1 MKVIFSDIKS
11 IFQKGLNA
19 VVELINSLYAQIQ
32 ELTEKNTMLKSANAQ
47 LEERIKELTEQ
58 KAKDSHNS
66 SKPSST
72 DGMKK
77 KTKSL
82 RRKSNRTSGG
92 QKGHKG
98 TTLSMV
104 SEPDKVERIR
114 LNKCNVCSH
123 TFLETEK
130 TVEKRQIID
139 VIFKLY
145 VTEYQVEC
153 GLCENCNHIS
163 KAGFPDFCKKKI
175 QYGSGLK
182 SLIVYLNKYQLLPL
196 KRTAELCKD
205 LFKLKISE
213 ASILNFSKEGYDK
226 LEVFE
231 SACKEAI
238 IKSNV
243 MHNDESGG
251 RCAKTLKWFQVASTK
266 FLTHFAFHDNRG
278 RKAMDDIGILP
289 AFKGKSVHDFFKS
302 YFKYT
307 CEHVLCNAHLLRE
320 LIFEHEVRLQ
330 EWANKM
336 IALLLEIK
344 EEVDNAKIQ
353 VTANALSNEMIK
365 GYEQAFDDIVNTGI
379 TDNPYNP
386 KDPHKRGRPK
396 QTTARNLLDRLKTH
410 REKYLAFMY
419 DFNVPFDNN
428 LAERDIRMLKLYM
441 KISGCF
447 RTFTG
452 ASHFCRIRSYLSTI
466 RKNDLNVLES
476 IQNVFTGK
484 PFIPNCAE

>member
-1 MKVIFSDIKS
+1 VNFSDIKS
-11 IFQKGLNA
+11 IFQKGLSA
-19 VVELINSLYAQIQ
+19 VTELINSLYAQIK
-32 ELTEKNTMLKSANAQ
+32 ELREKNLQ

-58 KAKDSHNS
+58 KSKDSHNS

-82 RRKSNRTSGG
+82 RRKSNRSSGG
-92 QKGHKG
+92 QKGHAG
-98 TTLSMV
+98 TTLSMI
-104 SEPDKVERIR
+104 SNPDKIELIR
-114 LNKCNVCSH
+114 LNKCKSCNHS
-123 TFLETEK
+123 FLKAEK
-130 TVEKRQIID
+130 TIEKRQVID
-139 VIFKLY
+139 VIFKSN
-145 VTEYQVEC
+145 VTEYQAEC
-153 GLCENCNHIS
+153 AECENCKTHS
-163 KAGFPDFCKKKI
+163 KAEFPDFCKKKI
-175 QYGSGLK
+175 QYGDGFK

-196 KRTAELCKD
+196 RRTAEICKD
-205 LFKLKISE
+205 LFNLKISE

-231 SACKEAI
+231 VACKEAI
-238 IKSNV
+238 IKSEV

-266 FLTHFAFHDNRG
+266 LLTHFAFHDKRG
-278 RKAMDDIGILP
+278 SKAMNDIGILP
-289 AFKGKSVHDFFKS
+289 AFKGKSVHDYYKS

-307 CEHVLCNAHLLRE
+307 CDHILCNAHLLRE
-320 LIFEHEVRLQ
+320 LIFEFEVCAQ

-344 EEVDNAKIQ
+344 EEVNKAKEQ
-353 VTANALSNEMIK
+353 VTANSLSMEMIK
-365 GYEQAFDDIVNTGI
+365 KYEEAFDEIVNSGLK
-379 TDNPYNP
+379 DNPYKP

-396 QTTARNLLDRLKTH
+396 QTTARNLLDRLQTH
-410 REKYLAFMY
+410 RDKYLAFMH

-452 ASHFCRIRSYLSTI
+452 ATHFCRIRSYISTV
-466 RKNDLNVLES
+466 RKNNISILS
-476 IQNVFTGK
+476 AIQNIFNDS

>member
-1 MKVIFSDIKS
+1 MSFSDIKS
-11 IFQKGLNA
+11 IFQKGLSA
-19 VVELINSLYAQIQ
+19 VTELINSLYAQIQ
-32 ELTEKNTMLKSANAQ
+32 ELTQKVENLTSTNKK

-58 KAKDSHNS
+58 KSKDSHNS

-82 RRKSNRTSGG
+82 RRKSKRSSGG
-92 QKGHKG
+92 QEGHKG

-104 SEPDKVERIR
+104 AEPDKVERIR
-114 LNKCNVCSH
+114 LKKCKNCNHS
-123 TFLETEK
+123 FLKIEK
-130 TVEKRQIID
+130 TFEKRQVID
-139 VIFKLY
+139 VIFKPY
-145 VTEYQVEC
+145 VTEYQAEC
-153 GLCENCNHIS
+153 AECENCKSHS
-163 KAGFPDFCKKKI
+163 KAEFPDFCKKKI
-175 QYGSGLK
+175 QYGNGFK
-182 SLIVYLNKYQLLPL
+182 SLIVYFNKYQLLPL
-196 KRTAELCKD
+196 RRTAELCKD
-205 LFKLKISE
+205 LFNLKISE

-226 LEVFE
+226 LKVFE
-231 SACKEAI
+231 VACKEAI

-251 RCAKTLKWFQVASTK
+251 RCSKTLKWFQVASTK
-266 FLTHFAFHDNRG
+266 LLTHFAFHDKRG
-278 RKAMDDIGILP
+278 SKAMDDIGILS
-289 AFKGKSVHDFFKS
+289 AFKGKSVHDYYKS

-307 CEHVLCNAHLLRE
+307 CEHILCNAHLLRE
-320 LIFEHEVRLQ
+320 LIFEFEVCAQ

-344 EEVDNAKIQ
+344 EEVDNAKLK
-353 VTANALSNEMIK
+353 VTKNSLSMEMIK
-365 GYEQAFDDIVNTGI
+365 KYEDAFDEIVNSGLK
-379 TDNPYNP
+379 DNPYKP

-396 QTTARNLLDRLKTH
+396 QTTARNLLDRLQNHKG
-410 REKYLAFMY
+410 KYLAFMH

-452 ASHFCRIRSYLSTI
+452 ASHFCRIRSYISTV
-466 RKNDLNVLES
+466 RKNKLNMLSS
-476 IQNVFTGK
+476 IQNIFNDS

>member
-1 MKVIFSDIKS
+1 VNFSDIKS
-11 IFQKGLNA
+11 IFQKGLSA
-19 VVELINSLYAQIQ
+19 VTELINSLYAQIK
-32 ELTEKNTMLKSANAQ
+32 ELREKNLQ

-58 KAKDSHNS
+58 KSKDSHNS

-82 RRKSNRTSGG
+82 RRKSNRSSGG
-92 QKGHKG
+92 QKGHAG
-98 TTLSMV
+98 TTLSMI
-104 SEPDKVERIR
+104 SNPDKIELIR
-114 LNKCNVCSH
+114 LNKCKSCNHS
-123 TFLETEK
+123 FLKAEK
-130 TVEKRQIID
+130 TIEKRQVID
-139 VIFKLY
+139 VIFKSN
-145 VTEYQVEC
+145 VTEYQAEC
-153 GLCENCNHIS
+153 AECENCKTHS
-163 KAGFPDFCKKKI
+163 KAEFPDFCKKKI
-175 QYGSGLK
+175 QYGDGFK

-196 KRTAELCKD
+196 RRTAEIIKD
-205 LFKLKISE
+205 LFNLKISE

-231 SACKEAI
+231 VACKEAI
-238 IKSNV
+238 IKSEV

-266 FLTHFAFHDNRG
+266 LLTHFAFHDKRG
-278 RKAMDDIGILP
+278 SKAMNDIGILP
-289 AFKGKSVHDFFKS
+289 AFKGKSVHDYYKS

-307 CEHVLCNAHLLRE
+307 CDHILCNAHLLRE
-320 LIFEHEVRLQ
+320 LIFEFEVCAQ

-344 EEVDNAKIQ
+344 EEVNKAKEQ
-353 VTANALSNEMIK
+353 VTANSLSMEMIK
-365 GYEQAFDDIVNTGI
+365 KYEEAFDEIVNSGLK
-379 TDNPYNP
+379 DNPYKP

-396 QTTARNLLDRLKTH
+396 QTTARNLLDRLQTH
-410 REKYLAFMY
+410 RDKYLAFMH

-452 ASHFCRIRSYLSTI
+452 ATHFCRIRSYISTV
-466 RKNDLNVLES
+466 RKNNISILS
-476 IQNVFTGK
+476 AIQNIFNDS